1 MTTAI
6 RSMET
11 GEDLAYEL
19 RIEAPAEL
27 VWRYWTEPD
36 RLVRWMGK
44 VATVEPEPGGIFRVD
59 YGQGDVVSGE
69 FLEVAAG
76 RRAAFTWGWETPDG
90 RTDAGRVEIEL
101 EPIDDAAATL
111 LRVRHA
117 GLDAESRKSHDEGW
131 RHFLPQLAEA
141 VAQK

>member
-6 RSMET
+6 RSIET
-11 GEDLAYEL
+11 GEDLAYEV
-19 RIEAPAEL
+19 RIEAPVEL

-36 RLVRWMGK
+36 RLIRWMGK
-44 VATVEPEPGGIFRVD
+44 VATIDPRPGGVFRVD

-69 FLEVAAG
+69 FVDVAGG
-76 RRAAFTWGWETPDG
+76 RQATFTWGWETPDG
-90 RTDAGRVEIEL
+90 RAEAGRVEIEL
-101 EPIDDAAATL
+101 TDDAGATV
-111 LRVRHA
+111 LRLRHA

-131 RHFLPQLAEA
+131 CHFLPQLVEA